1 MEPDVSDPVI
11 TNQFPKQPRETIW
24 VPVSFSD
31 LLSELGDTA
40 RAFDPIELDTVPTGI
55 TVDSQVFDPAT
66 SVFRVLVSGG
76 TDGQSY
82 LLTMWINTTSGERRE
97 HEITIKV
104 KEKS

>member
-1 MEPDVSDPVI
+1 MEPVI
-11 TNQFPKQPRETIW
+11 TNQFPKQPREKIW
-24 VPVSFSD
+24 VPVSFAE
-31 LLSELGDTA
+31 LLSALGDTA
-40 RAFDPIELDTVPTGI
+40 RAVDPIELDTVPVGI
-55 TVDSQVFDPAT
+55 TVDQQVFDPVAST
-66 SVFRVLVSGG
+66 FRLLISGG